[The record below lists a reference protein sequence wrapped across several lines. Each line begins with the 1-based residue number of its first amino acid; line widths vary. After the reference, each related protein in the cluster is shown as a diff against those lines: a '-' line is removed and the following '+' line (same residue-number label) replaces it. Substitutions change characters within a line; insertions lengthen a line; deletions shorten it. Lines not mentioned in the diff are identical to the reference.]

1 MSPPPSR
8 LPAFTPLPYQG
19 YLFLTRIEA
28 AVGREAFDTFIQE
41 YIKTFSF
48 QSITTATFRTFLLN
62 KLPVLRDSL
71 NVDEWLHK
79 PGLPSDAI
87 FPASATLDAVTK
99 VAEDFGSDASRMLP
113 KEETAAWGADE
124 WQIFLGALPKK
135 LPVVQ
140 VDALEADYE
149 LSLVR

>member
-1 MSPPPSR
+1 MA
-8 LPAFTPLPYQG
+8 LDQG

-28 AVGREAFDTFIQE
+28 AVGREAFDAFIQE

-71 NVDEWLHK
+71 NVDEWLYK

-87 FPASATLDAVTK
+87 IPTSSTLEAVKK
-99 VAEDFGSDASRMLP
+99 VAADFASDASKKLLK
-113 KEETAAWGADE
+113 KEAAAWEADE
-124 WQIFLGALPKK
+124 WQIFLGALPTK
-135 LPVVQ
+135 LPVGQ

-149 LSLVR
+149 LSQVR